1 MNITASDV
9 TSVCA
14 ILLSLYALV
23 STRRHNRL
31 SVTPHLADY
40 TNKLTT
46 NEGLT
51 LTYDISN
58 NGIGP
63 ARIKS
68 FVLFRDGKAF
78 PKKGEGDYVESFVRE
93 HLGKKLNYE
102 IAHNFNFGEDDSLKA
117 GDTRRMVQIFFPR
130 AKPEDREK
138 ILALFDGIG
147 IRIEYESFYGQKFVF
162 DRRKE
167 TKREDSLSK

>member
-1 MNITASDV
+1 MSMTASDI

-31 SVTPHLADY
+31 SVNPHLADY

-51 LTYDISN
+51 LTYEISN

-68 FVLFRDGKAF
+68 FVLFREGKPF
-78 PKKGEGDYVESFVRE
+78 PKEKDDYVESFVRE
-93 HLGKKLNYE
+93 HLGNRLKYD
-102 IAHNFNFGEDDSLKA
+102 IRHSFNFGKDDSLKA
-117 GDTRRMVQIFFPR
+117 GDMRHILEIFFPG
-130 AKPEDREK
+130 AKLENREQ
-138 ILALFDGIG
+138 ILGMFEGIG
-147 IRIEYESFYGQKFVF
+147 LRIEYESFYGQKFVL
-162 DRRKE
+162 DRRNENKL
-167 TKREDSLSK
+167 KNSLLK